1 MKQFKSDGRYKYN
14 SAGLQYI
21 VDFRW
26 ASASDMDMF
35 NKLRRIFEDM
45 YGPTRERIV
54 DPTTGQY
61 RWVTNINWQQER
73 NRNAKRKR
81 IYLREESALSL
92 ALLRIN

>member
-26 ASASDMDMF
+26 GSASDMDMF
-35 NKLRRIFEDM
+35 NKLRHIFEEM
-45 YGPTRERIV
+45 YGPVKQKIV
-54 DPTTGQY
+54 DDPNKFPY
-61 RWVTNINWQQER
+61 WKLNENWQYER

-92 ALLRIN
+92 ALLRIS